1 MAPKR
6 KLKILK
12 VPLGYKQIYKPINF
26 GPMPQLYLD
35 LLENKTKVKAEYKDQ
50 LYLPRWDDDTTHQ
63 LKVSNEEV
71 FVAGQDFKN
80 SLIEFDTDGNQL
92 SGLTFASPPQTLNAR
107 INKVGFSKPYSE
119 ASSIEG
125 SPHHTPSKFVSEVP
139 PVRNKPTLGAMQ
151 VVATSTNTVK
161 RKFTRVGDDDDLTDD
176 PLPLSSHPILQPPE
190 PSPHLEQQEEVEEEN
205 ELSKFLAADLGQP
218 KPHTQSVYGI
228 PVQQP
233 TTEKRPEYQKPN
245 RPLGLD
251 DITLGVKQ
259 PGVMNIPAT
268 NNRADDD
275 KNARRTELLN
285 KFKKLK
291 KLYKEASIPEFTEYT
306 DLTIMEREYSQICKD
321 LHIESSVD
329 NYKRYLTMGFGVVEF
344 IVKKFLNFEEI
355 SGFAAEQMIKMNQY
369 DQILYE
375 LGEKHQPDPSKK
387 GLPPEVKLLGI
398 ILFNAVVFVG
408 MKMLMKGPGNAVFN
422 NIILPNLGGAGPA
435 SSAPLNRPAPKNH
448 PAPGHKTMKGPDIN
462 FDDF

>member
-151 VVATSTNTVK
+151 GVVTSTVK

-176 PLPLSSHPILQPPE
+176 PLPSSQPL
-190 PSPHLEQQEEVEEEN
+190 PSPPLPQPSPLLEEEEVEEEN

-218 KPHTQSVYGI
+218 KSQTQSVYGI

-233 TTEKRPEYQKPN
+233 TTEKPQKPI

-259 PGVMNIPAT
+259 PGVMNIPAV
-268 NNRADDD
+268 NNRSDDD

-329 NYKRYLTMGFGVVEF
+329 NSKRYLTMGFGVVEF

-387 GLPPEVKLLGI
+387 GLPPEVKLMGI

-422 NIILPNLGGAGPA
+422 NIILPNLGGSGPA
-435 SSAPLNRPAPKNH
+435 SSPPPNRPAPKNH

-462 FDDF
+462 FDDL

>member
-151 VVATSTNTVK
+151 GVVTSTVK

-176 PLPLSSHPILQPPE
+176 PLPSSQPL
-190 PSPHLEQQEEVEEEN
+190 PSPPLPQPSPLLEEEEVEEDN

-218 KPHTQSVYGI
+218 KSQTQSVYGI

-233 TTEKRPEYQKPN
+233 TTEKPQKPI

-259 PGVMNIPAT
+259 PGVMNIPAV
-268 NNRADDD
+268 NNRSDDD

-387 GLPPEVKLLGI
+387 GLPPEVKLMGI

-422 NIILPNLGGAGPA
+422 NIILPNLGGSGPA
-435 SSAPLNRPAPKNH
+435 SSPPPNRPAPKNH

-462 FDDF
+462 FDDL